1 VEADELTLVDEDG
14 VERRFRLHDAF
25 DVEGATYYLV
35 ESVND
40 PEEVLLLR
48 EQMGTLESVEGEDFD
63 RVLAL
68 LEEEG

>member
-1 VEADELTLVDEDG
+1 MEADELTLIDEDG

-35 ESVND
+35 EAVND
-40 PEEVLLLR
+40 PEEVLLLK
-48 EQMGTLESVEGEDFD
+48 EHLGTLESVEGEDFD